1 LDSPVG
7 LAFDSAGKLFVADYG
22 SGSIVEFKPNGAR
35 STFALGLAGPIG
47 LAFDGAGNLFVADYG
62 SDGSGVIGS
71 MIYKFKPT
79 GVRSTFVSGLALND
93 SFSFL
98 AFEPARPAPPPLR
111 R

>member
-1 LDSPVG
+1 
-7 LAFDSAGKLFVADYG
+7 
-22 SGSIVEFKPNGAR
+22 
-35 STFALGLAGPIG
+35 LAGPIG

-62 SDGSGVIGS
+62 SDGSGVIDS

-98 AFEPARPAPPPLR
+98 AFEPARLAPPPLR